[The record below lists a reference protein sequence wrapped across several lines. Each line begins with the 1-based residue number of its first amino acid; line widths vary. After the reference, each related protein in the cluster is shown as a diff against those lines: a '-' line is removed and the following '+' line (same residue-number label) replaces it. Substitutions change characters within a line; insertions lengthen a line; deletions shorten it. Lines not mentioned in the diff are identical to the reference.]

1 MALDRISLTV
11 KKCSLRYDERT
22 TLMKKS
28 TVTVENFELLLAWLD
43 PDRDIAGEKYEIIHF
58 KLTKIFA
65 RRGCNSPEE
74 LADKTID
81 RVMQKVVQVAQN
93 YVGDPARYFYAVAKK
108 IFLEC
113 MRNRPDVDPLPKT
126 YSSEYKELRLE
137 CLDECLDELEADNKE
152 FILQYYQGEKG
163 SKIKHRK
170 ELADSLGITVEAL
183 RTRVQRIKKTLR
195 KCVKDCLKKNE

>member
-1 MALDRISLTV
+1 
-11 KKCSLRYDERT
+11 
-22 TLMKKS
+22 MKKS
-28 TVTVENFELLLAWLD
+28 AATIENFELLLAWLD
-43 PDRDIAGEKYEIIHF
+43 PDRDIAGEKYEIIHL

-113 MRNRPDVDPLPKT
+113 MRPRPDVDPLPQI
-126 YSSEYKELRLE
+126 YYSEYKELRHACLE
-137 CLDECLDELEADNKE
+137 ECLDELEADNKE
-152 FILQYYQGEKG
+152 LILRYYQGEKE
-163 SKIKHRK
+163 SNIKQRK
-170 ELADSLGITVEAL
+170 ELADSLGITAETL
-183 RTRVQRIKKTLR
+183 RTRVQRIKNTLR